1 MDPALSGLLVGGALV
16 FFRIAGLM
24 VVAPVLAARTVP
36 APIRAAITLLLTALL
51 LPTIPPVPE
60 WVALTPMVLVAEMVV
75 GIGLGIGA
83 ALLIGGA
90 ELAGDVLAV
99 QTGLAGATALDP
111 LTGMGTGILG
121 QFLSLF
127 VLTLLLAT
135 GGHLI
140 MIEALAASYEIV
152 PVGAAFDVGAGVHQV
167 ARMFSV
173 LFAQGL
179 QFAAPI
185 IAAVSVGYV
194 ALGVLARTSPQL
206 NMLAV
211 AFPLQ
216 IGLGLIILA
225 GALPLGATFYAA
237 WPVHIEGLA
246 GRFMNALVGF

>member
-24 VVAPVLAARTVP
+24 VVAPLLAARTVP
-36 APIRAAITLLLTALL
+36 APIRAAIAVLLTALV
-51 LPTIPPVPE
+51 LPTIPEVPPS
-60 WVALTPMVLVAEMVV
+60 VVLSPMALASEMVV

-90 ELAGDVLAV
+90 ELAGDILSV

-111 LTGMGTGILG
+111 LTGFGTGIMG

-127 VLTLLLAT
+127 VLTLLLVS
-135 GGHLI
+135 GGHLV
-140 MIEALAASYEIV
+140 MIEALAASYEVV
-152 PVGAAFDVGAGVHQV
+152 PVGAAFDVGAGVTEI
-167 ARMFSV
+167 ARTFTV
-173 LFAQGL
+173 LFSQGL
-179 QFAAPI
+179 QFAGPI

-216 IGLGLIILA
+216 IGLGLVTLA
-225 GALPLGATFYAA
+225 GAIPLAATFYAG
-237 WPVHIEGLA
+237 WPAHIEGLA
-246 GRFMNALVGF
+246 ARFLRAVAGF